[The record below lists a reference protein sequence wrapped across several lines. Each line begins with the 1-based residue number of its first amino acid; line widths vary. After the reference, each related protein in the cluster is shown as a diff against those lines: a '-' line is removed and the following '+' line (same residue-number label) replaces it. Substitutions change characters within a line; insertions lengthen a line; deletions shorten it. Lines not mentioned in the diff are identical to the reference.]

1 LKCFFSVFQP
11 FLTFI
16 NPKLETETSLANP
29 NDISIYNIN
38 GELIFQSNWIKNSWI
53 KVADYDL
60 GMYFYVL
67 ENNVASSIGKFIK
80 K

>member
-1 LKCFFSVFQP
+1 MFFSVFQP

-16 NPKLETETSLANP
+16 NPKHETEISLVNP
-29 NDISIYNIN
+29 IDIRMYNIN

-53 KVADYDL
+53 KVADYDQR
-60 GMYFYVL
+60 MYFYVL
-67 ENNVASSIGKFIK
+67 ENNGASSTCKFIK